1 MKATHIC
8 SMAFLI
14 VLLFGCATTAVNYDY
29 DKEYDFSSL
38 KTYEWMTMPQNVR
51 AEEFLMKRVKSA
63 LSRELSA
70 KGITQDP
77 DNPDFL
83 VALHGSREGKVQ
95 VTDWGYSYGPFGRHI
110 GGPRID
116 VHQYEQGTLI
126 VDFVEAKT
134 KQMVWRGIASR
145 VLEPDLTPQEKE
157 KLINE
162 AVTDMMKNFPPG
174 AKG

>member
-1 MKATHIC
+1 MTAGPIG
-8 SMAFLI
+8 SMAVPI

-29 DKEYDFSSL
+29 DNEYDFSTL
-38 KTYEWMTMPQNVR
+38 KTYEWMAMPQNARV
-51 AEEFLMKRVKSA
+51 EEFLMKRVKSA

-70 KGITQDP
+70 KGITQAP
-77 DNPDFL
+77 DDPDFL
-83 VALHGSREGKVQ
+83 IALHGSREGKVQ
-95 VTDWGYSYGPFGRHI
+95 ITDWGYSYGPFGRHI

-134 KQMVWRGIASR
+134 KQMVWRGTASR

-162 AVTDMMKNFPPG
+162 AVVEIMKNFPPG
-174 AKG
+174 TKR